1 MGLTKVRRKQNSV
14 DDGMRIVGL
23 VTSAILCFIFVCMV
37 VLGLIF
43 LRLLGTAGVEAVR
56 YTEYIVAILSGF
68 QATSKFAIL
77 ESQES
82 GSAKRVFEVLNDFK
96 QNLSAQGKWMSDAS
110 ITRLLLA
117 GTEDPKISFSV
128 HDALDVV
135 DDHDVLPIRMGGHFW
150 HLVQQGTVHTVVTI
164 VAMRIMCCG
173 CTIGYSQK
181 EKSSDMGD
189 DASGTPHSAN
199 DSFENQTDCCICIVE
214 LHRVVVLDLVGCT
227 HRVRWLVSM
236 AGGCWSCFTSGSLSL
251 GCENAMTTRVQTL

>member
-164 VAMRIMCCG
+164 VAMRATWVMMHRGLRTRQMIHLK
-173 CTIGYSQK
+173 TRPIAVF
-181 EKSSDMGD
+181 
-189 DASGTPHSAN
+189 ASWS
-199 DSFENQTDCCICIVE
+199 CIVLSFLILSVAPIAFGGWSAWLAVAGLV
-214 LHRVVVLDLVGCT
+214 LHLDLY
-227 HRVRWLVSM
+227 HSDAKMR
-236 AGGCWSCFTSGSLSL
+236 
-251 GCENAMTTRVQTL
+251 